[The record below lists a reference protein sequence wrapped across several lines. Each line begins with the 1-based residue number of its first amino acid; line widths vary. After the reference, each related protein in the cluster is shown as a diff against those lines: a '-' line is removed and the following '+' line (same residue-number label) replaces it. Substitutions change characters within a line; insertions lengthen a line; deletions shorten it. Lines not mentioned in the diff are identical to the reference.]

1 MHPEDA
7 QLDVIEGIWWVA
19 HTKPRQEKA
28 LARDLLRSSTPY
40 FLPMYEAKKQSRGRS
55 WKTMLLLFP
64 SYVFFCSDE
73 PGRMK
78 ALESGRIANMIP
90 VQDQTALVAE
100 LSSLKRV
107 MEAGLGM
114 DPYPALKTE
123 SRCRVRSG
131 PLQGMEGQV
140 LRRQGKAKFI
150 VTIAILGQGAS
161 VEIDGNELEP
171 IT

>member
-1 MHPEDA
+1 MHPEGA
-7 QLDVIEGIWWVA
+7 QFDLVEGLWWVA

-28 LARDLLRSSTPY
+28 LARYLLRSSTPY
-40 FLPMYEAKKQSRGRS
+40 FLPMYEAKRRSRGRS
-55 WKTMLLLFP
+55 WKTSLLLFP
-64 SYVFFCSDE
+64 GYVFFCSDE
-73 PGRMK
+73 PGRIT

-90 VQDQTALVAE
+90 AQDQAALVDE
-100 LSSLKRV
+100 LSSLQRV
-107 MEAGLGM
+107 MEAGLGI

-150 VTIAILGQGAS
+150 VTITILGQGAS